1 MPFLRLRTMCLRNW
15 TNFSTKGFIPCL
27 LYIASGVILVTHG
40 RGLGYKFASQQPSL
54 IRNSSS
60 HHALEGDW
68 CRFLDGFVVLLH
80 KWRYILTSQTNW
92 CNCRQLLERKI
103 KNSVQNQWLSKES
116 THDL

>member
-1 MPFLRLRTMCLRNW
+1 MLFWDEEQRVFVFGQIFQQKVSFPVFVYRKW
-15 TNFSTKGFIPCL
+15 SHI
-27 LYIASGVILVTHG
+27 VTHG
-40 RGLGYKFASQQPSL
+40 MDLGYKFASQQPSQ
-54 IRNSSS
+54 IRSSSS
-60 HHALEGDW
+60 HHVLERDW
-68 CRFLDGFVVLLH
+68 CRFLNGFVVLLH